1 MVRLAHKYHIQS
13 VLDQAIRALQE
24 YPLTHDFNDLFPPPK
39 QHIAM
44 EGSQYIG
51 AVTLARLTDTPLMLP
66 YALYQCSLLGGSL
79 LDGWKRED
87 GTVEHL
93 CTADVKRCFDG
104 RIAIGQQQSLF
115 IHLLFTPIPPGRCTD
130 LGRCAVY
137 LESMALHSVSLS
149 RLQRP
154 VFFDWAPRIRMLRDV
169 CEACKGVL
177 LERNKV
183 ERQLIWDRLPQTYG
197 IAIEGWVHSDGA
209 DAAGAV

>member
-1 MVRLAHKYHIQS
+1 
-13 VLDQAIRALQE
+13 
-24 YPLTHDFNDLFPPPK
+24 
-39 QHIAM
+39 
-44 EGSQYIG
+44 
-51 AVTLARLTDTPLMLP
+51 
-66 YALYQCSLLGGSL
+66 
-79 LDGWKRED
+79 
-87 GTVEHL
+87 
-93 CTADVKRCFDG
+93 
-104 RIAIGQQQSLF
+104 
-115 IHLLFTPIPPGRCTD
+115 
-130 LGRCAVY
+130 
-137 LESMALHSVSLS
+137 MALHSVSLS

>member
-24 YPLTHDFNDLFPPPK
+24 YPLTHYFNDLFPAPK
-39 QHIAM
+39 HHIAI

-51 AVTLARLTDTPLMLP
+51 AVTLARLTDTPLLLP

-87 GTVEHL
+87 GTIERL
-93 CTADVKRCFDG
+93 CTADIQRCFDG
-104 RIAIGQQQSLF
+104 RITIGQQQSLF

-177 LERNKV
+177 ERSV
-183 ERQLIWDRLPQTYG
+183 RF
-197 IAIEGWVHSDGA
+197 
-209 DAAGAV
+209 